1 MKKMVIIATHG
12 SSNAE
17 KAILPFVVGTAAQ
30 SLGVEVNMVLQSDGV
45 EIVKKRGAERIFN
58 DHFPEL
64 KELLDLFIEQG
75 GKLLVCSPCMKA
87 RCMTEEDLIDGATI
101 VAAGTVVKE
110 VDEADKVL
118 AY

>member
-1 MKKMVIIATHG
+1 MKKLVIISTHG
-12 SSNAE
+12 PDNAE
-17 KAILPFVVGTAAQ
+17 KAILPFVAATAAQ
-30 SLGVEVNMVLQSDGV
+30 SLGTEVNIISQSNCV
-45 EIVKKRGAERIFN
+45 EIVSKGGAEKVQAE
-58 DHFPEL
+58 HFPNL

-101 VAAGTVVKE
+101 VSAGTVIKE

-118 AY
+118 VY